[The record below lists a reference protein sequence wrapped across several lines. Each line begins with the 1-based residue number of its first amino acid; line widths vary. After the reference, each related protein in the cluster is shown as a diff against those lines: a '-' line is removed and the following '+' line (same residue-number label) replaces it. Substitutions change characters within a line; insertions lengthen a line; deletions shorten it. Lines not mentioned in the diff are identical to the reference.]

1 MSDTT
6 RLAFIKRS
14 AATAASMTVVGA
26 IVAEDADAKVARQSG
41 AVVAY
46 IKKPASGEIVVMKGK
61 KQVVVHD
68 KKLAARIAHA
78 GH

>member
-14 AATAASMTVVGA
+14 AATAAGMTVVGA
-26 IVAEDADAKVARQSG
+26 LAAEDADAKVARKSG
-41 AVVAY
+41 PVVAY
-46 IKKPASGEIVVMKGK
+46 IKKPASGEIVVMQGK
-61 KQVVVHD
+61 KQLVVHD